1 MPKEQSPTA
10 SSVTRY
16 QNAALNYYL
25 QLTGS
30 PYLHYGYWEPLPTS
44 AEERSLFRLRI
55 AQEAYSKK
63 LLSFLPPNTESLL
76 DVGCG
81 IGGNA
86 VFLLNQG
93 LKVDGL
99 APDPFQQEKFLEKT
113 QGKAKFY
120 LSKFEDFQATQAY
133 DVVMLSESSQYMAAV
148 DIAKSAAA
156 ALKPDGYLL
165 LADMLRTDANY
176 TQGIFS
182 NCHDVEELAE
192 ALSQAGFELIKREDI
207 SQQVAPTL
215 DLAVE
220 VFRQYGLSTGEY
232 IANVLKIAVPPL
244 YYLLNWIYERWF
256 KKVIIEGLN
265 ASQIFDKHLCYEIQ
279 LWQFMGTKSA

>member
-1 MPKEQSPTA
+1 MPKAQSPTV

-30 PYLHYGYWEPLPTS
+30 SYLHYGYWEPLPVST
-44 AEERSLFRLRI
+44 EERSLFRLQI

-63 LLSFLPPNTESLL
+63 LLSFLPPNIESLL

-86 VFLLNQG
+86 VFLLDQG

-113 QGKAKFY
+113 QGRAKFY
-120 LSKFEDFQATQAY
+120 LSKFEDFQTPYPY
-133 DVVMLSESSQYMAAV
+133 DVVMLSESSQYMASE

-156 ALKPDGYLL
+156 ALKPNGYLL

-176 TQGIFS
+176 TEGIFS
-182 NCHDVEELAE
+182 NCHIVEELSD
-192 ALSQAGFELIKREDI
+192 ALSHAGFQLIKREDI
-207 SQQVAPTL
+207 SQPVAPTL

-220 VFRQYGLSTGEY
+220 HFRQFGLSTGEY
-232 IANVLKIAVPPL
+232 IANVIKIAVPPL
-244 YYLLNWIYERWF
+244 YTLLNWAYKRWLE
-256 KKVIIEGLN
+256 KTIIEGLN
-265 ASQIFDKHLCYEIQ
+265 ASKIFDKHLCYEIQ
-279 LWQFMGTKSA
+279 LWQLTDTKKF